1 MDDNPCSKT
10 DSKQVIKIDHLGP
23 HQIATTGNEGYS
35 YSVTNSAMEDKLSNA
50 WNADGGNKMTV
61 PEQCKNCILLDL
73 CIDNNCVK
81 NKPCMTRLEPVP
93 VDEDLL
99 QEMKE
104 RIGF

>member
-1 MDDNPCSKT
+1 
-10 DSKQVIKIDHLGP
+10 
-23 HQIATTGNEGYS
+23 
-35 YSVTNSAMEDKLSNA
+35 
-50 WNADGGNKMTV
+50 MTV

-73 CIDNNCVK
+73 CMDNNCLK

-104 RIGF
+104 RMGF